1 MPSTYSSNLKLEL
14 MATGENSGTWGN
26 ITNTNLG
33 TAVEQA
39 IIGLGNVD
47 YVSDANLTISITNS
61 NAAQAAR
68 ALVLNVTSSLSLTGT
83 RELVVP
89 TIEKQYIVQNNTT
102 GSQSITV
109 KTSAGTGIT
118 VPNGRKAHLY
128 VDGTNVIQM
137 FDFVDIN
144 GGTIDGTAIGGSSA
158 AAGSFTTLGAS
169 GAATFNGAVTLGDAA
184 ADNITFNGTITSH
197 LLFTD
202 NTYDIGASGATRP
215 RNLFLA
221 GNATVGGNLSVSGTL
236 TLTGGVNLN
245 GNVTVGDSSAD
256 TLTVNATITSN
267 LLFTDNTY
275 DIGASGATRPRNL
288 YLSNNLVVGGAQ
300 TLTGALTVDST
311 TDSSS
316 TTTGSIQTDGGV
328 GIAKALYVGTTL
340 NVAGNTTL
348 GNAST
353 DTVTVNGYMGIGGA
367 GSAAAAIRIDSNALS
382 GTSQDSILAYHTGT
396 SGATANIRGVVTS
409 VNTAVAAYTV
419 TNVAG
424 FWAANAGK
432 GSGSTITNQHGL
444 YIADQTQGT
453 NNYGITSLVSSGT
466 NKWNIYSG
474 GTADNYFAGNV
485 GIGDATPLT
494 ALEVSGTTNQ
504 TWNMS
509 AASITGTTLDVVT
522 VSSGTIAV
530 GDLVFGSGV
539 QPGTRITA
547 FGTGTGGVGTYTVS
561 VSQTVASTTIAG
573 TSDYGSN
580 IIRITNTDTAI
591 AVSDQPEGIL
601 QFYGSDATTPGAGV
615 SSYVASVS
623 ETSSPDSALV
633 FGTRDNTG
641 GGVDANERMRITSAG
656 DVGIGTNNP
665 TNKLT
670 VDGNA
675 NVTGNV
681 TLGDATTDTVTVNGY
696 MGVGGAAFASSA
708 IYVRNTAL
716 TSTTQIGVSSNI
728 TGTSGATSSIRSF
741 SSLPETAAAA
751 FTVANVAGY
760 WASNAAL
767 GAGSTITN
775 QHGVYVAD
783 QTQGTNNYG
792 ITSTVSS
799 GTNKWNIYAS
809 GTAANYFAGNVLLG
823 TTTAYSWANSFN
835 PVLRLGSGGYVAGR
849 TPAANYDEVYVGTN
863 AYNDGT
869 WKYGV
874 DGFALQY
881 YQDSGQHVFRNAAS
895 GLAGNAV
902 TFIER
907 FAINQSE
914 AVFNDPGNDYDF
926 RVESDNSTHML
937 FVDASQDVVLINTN
951 TSVGVAS
958 GAVGKQQIATTGAT
972 IHLSLANYNAV
983 DTDGGILAFGKSRG
997 ATVGSYTVVQDG
1009 DNLGEIRFA
1018 GADGTDLQTIG
1029 ALIRAQVDGTP
1040 GSNDMPSRLVFS
1052 TTGDGSASPTERLR
1066 LGIAEAVF
1074 NDSSADVDFRVE
1086 SDNRTHMLFVDA
1098 GTDQVTM
1105 GQSTPRANATLTLGY
1120 SGISPSYNAQLSIDA
1135 NASSGTGQAVVELL
1149 AGSGS
1154 TNRASRINFLNGV
1167 TSTTAPRWTLI
1178 NDFDQN
1184 GTNDLRL
1191 VNAASWS
1198 MMEFTQSG
1206 GVVFNEGSNDID
1218 FRVESNDNT
1227 HALFVDAGN
1236 SYVGVNTNAPRNV
1249 LDVDVG
1255 TNASF
1260 LVLQANRANAGTTS
1274 SLNAQL
1280 FTISVP
1286 YSNGGAGVGGSMRVF
1301 VNASAESGLN
1311 ACANRSAVFDIV
1323 ISRTGAN
1330 SGGGNT
1336 DVDVQITEL
1345 TNATSSVGAP
1355 TISDIGL
1362 TASNP
1367 AASAATQT
1375 VDINI
1380 TGTSNGS
1387 YIWRVYATIQYMG
1400 WETITFSNLT

>member
-68 ALVLNVTSSLSLTGT
+68 ALVLNVTSSLSLTNT

-184 ADNITFNGTITSH
+184 ADLIVFNGTVNSH

-221 GNATVGGNLSVSGTL
+221 GAATIGGNLSVGGTL
-236 TLTGGVNLN
+236 TLTGGLILN

-288 YLSNNLVVGGAQ
+288 FLAGNATIGGN
-300 TLTGALTVDST
+300 TTMTGSLTVDST

-340 NVAGNTTL
+340 TVDGNTTL

-353 DTVTVNGYMGIGGA
+353 DTVQVNGYMGVGGA
-367 GSAAAAIRIDSNALS
+367 GATNVGIYAKNSALAATTQVGVQAEIVATSAATSNVRSFASFPSTAAAAF
-382 GTSQDSILAYHTGT
+382 T
-396 SGATANIRGVVTS
+396 TANMSGV
-409 VNTAVAAYTV
+409 YL
-419 TNVAG
+419 G
-424 FWAANAGK
+424 NATK
-432 GSGSTITNQHGL
+432 GAGSTITNLHGL
-444 YIADQTQGT
+444 YITDQTQGT

-466 NKWNIYSG
+466 
-474 GTADNYFAGNV
+474 D
-485 GIGDATPLT
+485 
-494 ALEVSGTTNQ
+494 
-504 TWNMS
+504 
-509 AASITGTTLDVVT
+509 
-522 VSSGTIAV
+522 
-530 GDLVFGSGV
+530 
-539 QPGTRITA
+539 
-547 FGTGTGGVGTYTVS
+547 
-561 VSQTVASTTIAG
+561 
-573 TSDYGSN
+573 
-580 IIRITNTDTAI
+580 
-591 AVSDQPEGIL
+591 
-601 QFYGSDATTPGAGV
+601 
-615 SSYVASVS
+615 
-623 ETSSPDSALV
+623 
-633 FGTRDNTG
+633 
-641 GGVDANERMRITSAG
+641 
-656 DVGIGTNNP
+656 
-665 TNKLT
+665 
-670 VDGNA
+670 
-675 NVTGNV
+675 
-681 TLGDATTDTVTVNGY
+681 
-696 MGVGGAAFASSA
+696 
-708 IYVRNTAL
+708 
-716 TSTTQIGVSSNI
+716 
-728 TGTSGATSSIRSF
+728 
-741 SSLPETAAAA
+741 
-751 FTVANVAGY
+751 
-760 WASNAAL
+760 
-767 GAGSTITN
+767 
-775 QHGVYVAD
+775 
-783 QTQGTNNYG
+783 
-792 ITSTVSS
+792 
-799 GTNKWNIYAS
+799 KWNIYAS

-823 TTTAYSWANSFN
+823 TTTAYSWANNFN

-849 TPAANYDEVYVGTN
+849 TPGANYDEIYVGTN

-937 FVDASQDVVLINTN
+937 FVDASQDAVLINTN

-997 ATVGSYTVVQDG
+997 ATVGSYTVVQNG
-1009 DNLGEIRFA
+1009 DTLGEIRFA
-1018 GADGTDLQTIG
+1018 GADGTDLQTNG
-1029 ALIRAQVDGTP
+1029 AVIRAQVDGTP
-1040 GSNDMPSRLVFS
+1040 GGNDMPSRLVFL
-1052 TTGDGSASPTERLR
+1052 TTADGSATPAEVARITSDKYVRL
-1066 LGIAEAVF
+1066 A
-1074 NDSSADVDFRVE
+1074 
-1086 SDNRTHMLFVDA
+1086 
-1098 GTDQVTM
+1098 
-1105 GQSTPRANATLTLGY
+1105 
-1120 SGISPSYNAQLSIDA
+1120 
-1135 NASSGTGQAVVELL
+1135 SGTGGIQ
-1149 AGSGS
+1149 
-1154 TNRASRINFLNGV
+1154 FNGDTAAANALDDYEEGDWTPV
-1167 TSTTAPRWTLI
+1167 FQGGTTA
-1178 NDFDQN
+1178 
-1184 GTNDLRL
+1184 GTYTYN
-1191 VNAASWS
+1191 
-1198 MMEFTQSG
+1198 TQSG
-1206 GVVFNEGSNDID
+1206 RYIKVGKQVTVWCTLVDI
-1218 FRVESNDNT
+1218 T
-1227 HALFVDAGN
+1227 
-1236 SYVGVNTNAPRNV
+1236 
-1249 LDVDVG
+1249 
-1255 TNASF
+1255 ASS
-1260 LVLQANRANAGTTS
+1260 AGTGDMYVSGLPFTV
-1274 SLNAQL
+1274 LNSTVNDRA
-1280 FTISVP
+1280 P
-1286 YSNGGAGVGGSMRVF
+1286 CGATRVRQVATALGSMPTVGGSKG
-1301 VNASAESGLN
+1301 NAYAFFLIPSGTTDTALTI
-1311 ACANRSAVFDIV
+1311 ATYF
-1323 ISRTGAN
+1323 AN
-1330 SGGGNT
+1330 SM
-1336 DVDVQITEL
+1336 
-1345 TNATSSVGAP
+1345 
-1355 TISDIGL
+1355 DIGFTL
-1362 TASNP
+1362 T
-1367 AASAATQT
+1367 
-1375 VDINI
+1375 
-1380 TGTSNGS
+1380 
-1387 YIWRVYATIQYMG
+1387 Y
-1400 WETITFSNLT
+1400 ETA